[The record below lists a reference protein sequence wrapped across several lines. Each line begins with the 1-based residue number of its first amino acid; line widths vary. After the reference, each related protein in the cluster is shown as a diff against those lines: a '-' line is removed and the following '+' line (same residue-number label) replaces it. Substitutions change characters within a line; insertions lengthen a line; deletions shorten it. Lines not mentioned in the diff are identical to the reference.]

1 MLLVC
6 GGADDPNIR
15 RLLARCRDRRVEV
28 EAVVV
33 GANAHPTVVWDL
45 EDDRLLVAGRPI
57 RPTGAFI
64 RHDVFTNLADSRPA
78 SAYRASAWYST
89 VAAWVRAHPR
99 VRALNART
107 DGGLLKA
114 HVLMAARRQGLAIPR
129 TLVTNDLAFLSNGGE
144 PETRVVKPVT
154 GGEYCQ
160 PLGPVL
166 ARTDRK
172 RDVAAAPAIVQERL
186 AGPDVRIY
194 RVGERFLAF
203 AIHSAALDYREDD
216 RCRVVYLPRP
226 PSGIVEKLRRLAA
239 EFDLDFLAADFKHC
253 AITGAVKFL
262 EINTAPM
269 FAAFDLA
276 SDGRIS
282 DAIIAHLTRGRG
294 RSRPGSGPSR

>member
-6 GGADDPNIR
+6 GGEDDPNIR
-15 RLLARCRDRRVEV
+15 RLIARCRDRRVDV

-33 GANAHPTVVWDL
+33 GTNSHPRVSWDL
-45 EDDRLLVAGRPI
+45 EDDRLLVDGRAI
-57 RPTGAFI
+57 RPTSAFI
-64 RHDVFTNLADSRPA
+64 RHDVFTNLADGRPA

-89 VAAWVRAHPR
+89 LAAWVRAHR
-99 VRALNART
+99 SVRTLNARV

-114 HVLMAARRQGLAIPR
+114 HVLMAARRLGLAIPR
-129 TLVTNDLAFLSNGGE
+129 TLVTNDLAALGKGGE
-144 PETRVVKPVT
+144 RETLVVKPVT
-154 GGEYCQ
+154 GGEFCQ

-166 ARTDRK
+166 ARAERK
-172 RDVAAAPAIVQERL
+172 RGAAAAPAIVQERL

-194 RVGERFLAF
+194 QVGTRMLAF

-253 AITGAVKFL
+253 PTTGAVKFL

-269 FAAFDLA
+269 FSAFDFA
-276 SDGRIS
+276 SDGRVS
-282 DAIIAHLTRGRG
+282 DAILSHLTRGR
-294 RSRPGSGPSR
+294 SRRRPRVAHRA